1 MAISKS
7 RRNNLLFLVVIALLL
22 IPQTRQPIQI
32 FIHKGLALFSPSVI
46 NKDKSKVLTNY
57 NWRLQDVNNKAINL
71 NEFKGQVVFVNL
83 WATWCPPCIAEMP
96 SIQELYK
103 DYKNDIVF
111 LMISDENSEVIKR
124 FLEKHDYNFEVQ
136 QPLSD
141 SPERLKSKSIPR
153 TFLIDKGGNI
163 IINKSGAANWNSN
176 KVRETINSLL
186 N

>member
-103 DYKNDIVF
+103 DYKNEIVF

-136 QPLSD
+136 QPLSE

-153 TFLIDKGGNI
+153 TFLIDKGGSI